1 MNSDLHCFA
10 VAVIYKIYCISEATF
25 LAAADSLPSQGCEFC
40 TESFLLQ
47 SVLQYLAR
55 GNDLSSRVGKK

>member
-10 VAVIYKIYCISEATF
+10 VAVIYKIYWILEATF
-25 LAAADSLPSQGCEFC
+25 LAATDSLPSQGCEFC

-55 GNDLSSRVGKK
+55 GNDLITPSG